1 MQKKLSKSPIH
12 TSLSLLLLTHNNF
25 ELVSKNFG
33 WLKDCPN
40 INQIVVVDD
49 NSNPD
54 IKTDLQKYFGNKL
67 TFLSHPLTSFS
78 DQRKR
83 GVDLAKNDWILWLDA
98 DEQPTPKLIAYLKNF
113 QPSGNDFAFSLPRT
127 EYFLGEKLTHGQ
139 LDNSQLVRLFHC
151 KHGKFINSVHEIWQP
166 SSTPIFINH
175 PILHHS
181 NPTINSLLHKINF
194 YSTLRAT
201 ELNKKG
207 VRGYVINAAIYPLGK
222 FLYDYVLR
230 RGFQD
235 GLPGLIFATLMSFHS
250 FLVRSKLWH
259 LQQPPSTF
267 PGSSSL

>member
-12 TSLSLLLLTHNNF
+12 TNLSLLLLTHNN
-25 ELVSKNFG
+25 LIDVNKNFG
-33 WLKDCPN
+33 WVKDCPI
-40 INQIVVVDD
+40 INQVVVVDD
-49 NSNPD
+49 NSDPE
-54 IKTDLQKYFGNKL
+54 IKTDLQKFFGNKL
-67 TFLSHPLTSFS
+67 TFLSHPLSSFS

-83 GVDLAKNDWILWLDA
+83 GVDLAKNDWILWIDA
-98 DEQPTPKLIAYLKNF
+98 DEQPTPKLIVYLKNF
-113 QPSGNDFAFSLPRT
+113 KPREQEYSYSFPRT
-127 EYFLGEKLTHGQ
+127 EYFLGQVLTHGQ
-139 LDNSQLVRLFHC
+139 LDNTQLVRLFHR
-151 KHGKFINSVHEIWQP
+151 KHGQFINAVHEIWQP
-166 SSTPIFINH
+166 TSSPTFLNL

-194 YSTLRAT
+194 YSSLRAA
-201 ELNKKG
+201 ELNKQGVKG
-207 VRGYVINAAIYPLGK
+207 YAINAAIWPLGK

-267 PGSSSL
+267 PGSSSR